1 LRRGTL
7 ALVRA
12 TFTGFKALPAPHGKH
27 WRDILQLGS
36 SATRIE
42 IEANFKRLS
51 RDRHPDRGGSADA
64 MAELNNARETAL
76 KEIG

>member
-1 LRRGTL
+1 
-7 ALVRA
+7 V
-12 TFTGFKALPAPHGKH
+12 
-27 WRDILQLGS
+27 
-36 SATRIE
+36 

-51 RDRHPDRGGSADA
+51 RDRHPDRPGGSTDA